1 MSAVTP
7 QRSHITTHI
16 LDTGTG
22 RPASGVRATL
32 EAETASGWQ
41 EIGSG
46 ETDHDGRISNLGP
59 TSVEAGHYRIT
70 LATGAYFG
78 TQGTETFFPAVV
90 LVFVVADVTEH
101 YHVPLLISPFA
112 YSTYRG
118 S

>member
-1 MSAVTP
+1 MSATE
-7 QRSHITTHI
+7 RSHITTHV

-32 EAETASGWQ
+32 EAKTATGWR
-41 EIGSG
+41 EIGNG
-46 ETDHDGRISNLGP
+46 TTDGDGRIKDLGP
-59 TSVEAGHYRIT
+59 TQVEAGRHRV
-70 LATGAYFG
+70 AFDTGAYFG
-78 TQGTETFFPAVV
+78 TQGTETFFPGVAID
-90 LVFVVADVTEH
+90 FVVDDVAEH